1 MISCRARETA
11 HTKTLDIKIML
22 IRMHTDVTGN
32 GEGFLVF
39 MRNTTLAPFPL
50 NNITMR
56 YVRIS
61 LVHYILSITYS
72 L

>member
-1 MISCRARETA
+1 MISCRARQTA

-22 IRMHTDVTGN
+22 IHMHTDVAGN

-50 NNITMR
+50 NNISMH
-56 YVRIS
+56 YVKIS